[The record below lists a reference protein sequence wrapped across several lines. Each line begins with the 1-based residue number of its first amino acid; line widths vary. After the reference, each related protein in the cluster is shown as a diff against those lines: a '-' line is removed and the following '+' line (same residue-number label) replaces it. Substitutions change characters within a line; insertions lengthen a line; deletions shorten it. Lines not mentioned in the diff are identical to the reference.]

1 MELSPAIRSVFKESS
16 LDFHLNGT
24 RIVLKNANPQ
34 WTLLDFIRSQHGLK
48 GTKLGCGE
56 GGCGACTVVLQVLDN
71 TPERRG
77 RIKHLAVNACLF
89 PLIGVV
95 GKHVITVEGIG
106 NLDDPHP
113 LQERMAKLH
122 GSQCGFCTPGIVM
135 SLYALIR
142 NSYDPLTDEYHLS
155 ASDIE
160 LEGHLDGNLCR
171 CTGYKPILEAAKTF
185 ITEDLKGKISYSC
198 NETEISLKDSTKEI
212 PYRSESNLDG
222 PLRSNGSCGRPGGC
236 CRDPPK
242 KSAQKQSSGEDS
254 SDKISDESSETAST
268 SESAM
273 TSPDE
278 SETPI
283 NGKSRSKTPAE
294 GTKVTSQLDASAPK
308 IRSSVPQFVFK
319 RYYPNTELIFPP
331 ALRKFEKTPILFGS
345 ASHVWLRPTSL
356 EQLLLIKDTYP
367 SAKLV
372 GGSSEVQVEV
382 KFKNSSFPISVY
394 VSDIEELREISLPED
409 ESKMK
414 ELVIGANAP
423 LTEVESVCKKLSIK
437 LGQRGSIL
445 EAARKQLRCFA
456 GRQIRNVASLAGNI
470 ATASP
475 ISDMNPVLLAC
486 GATLTAQSHT
496 KGEFKLPMSTFFTGY
511 RTTTLPPDAV
521 ITHIHIPLPPPGTRE
536 LTKAYKQ
543 AKRKDDDIAIVTAA
557 FRVRLDPD
565 GTVSDMSL
573 AYGGMAPKTVEAKDT
588 IKLILGK
595 KWDVR
600 ATLEGCMES
609 LAQEFDL
616 SFGVPGGMA
625 TYRKTLALSLFFRFW
640 HETISDFGL
649 GEVDLDLINEIHR
662 EISFGSRDNYNPHEQ
677 RVVGKQVPHLS
688 SLKQNTGEAEYIDD
702 MPPQNREL
710 FGALVLSSRAHA
722 KLVEV
727 DWTPALEPGL
737 ALGYVDKNSIPKE
750 ANIWGSVVKDEP
762 FFADGEVFSHGQP
775 IGLVYAE
782 TALQA
787 QAAVR
792 AVKIVYQDLP
802 TILTIDEAIE
812 ANSFF
817 KHGKILK
824 KGDAL
829 GDKMDGVWSKCDR
842 VFEGVSRMGGQ
853 EHFYLE
859 TNAAMVIPN
868 KEDRS
873 FEVWSST
880 QNTMEPQE
888 FVSQV
893 TGVPSNKVN
902 VRVKRMGGAFGGKES
917 RSVQLAA
924 ILAVAAKKEWRP
936 VRCMLNRDEDMM
948 TSGQRHPVQCRWK
961 IGVTSDG
968 KLLALEADVYDNGG
982 YSQDMSGAVMD
993 RCCTHLENCYEIPHV
1008 LIRGHCCKT
1017 HTHSNTAFRGFGGPQ
1032 AMFIAESYM
1041 SVVAEGLKIPI
1052 DELRFKNLYKVGEHT
1067 PFLQKIDEDW
1077 HVPMML
1083 EQIRKEVDYDNR
1095 RAAIVKFNSE
1105 HKWRKRGI
1113 SMIPTKFGL
1122 SFATALHLNQATASV
1137 KIFADGSILL
1147 HHGGTEMG
1155 QGLYTKMCQ
1164 VAAQELN
1171 APLDSIFTQDTT
1183 TYQSA
1188 NASPTAASAGSDLNG
1203 MAIKNACDQLNERLK
1218 PFREK
1223 YGEDA
1228 PMKTLAHAAYLQ
1240 RVNLVA
1246 SGFWK
1251 MPRIGYVWGNY
1262 DIKTVKPMYY
1272 YFTQGVAVSE
1282 VELDVL
1288 TGSHTVLRTDI
1299 KMDIGRSINPA
1310 IDYGQIEGAF
1320 VQGLGLFTME
1330 ETLWTQSGQLFTRG
1344 PGTYKI
1350 PGFSDIPQ
1358 EFNVNFLQGVDWSSL
1373 RSIQSSKGVGEP
1385 PLFLG
1390 ATVLFALR
1398 EAVMS
1403 ARRDNGVMEPLVM
1416 DSPATAERLR
1426 LLVGDEILR
1435 RGTVV
1440 PKDGERNFFVS
1451 VA

>member
-1 MELSPAIRSVFKESS
+1 MELSPAIQSVFKESS
-16 LDFHLNGT
+16 LDFYLNGT
-24 RIVLKNANPQ
+24 RIALKNANPQ

-71 TPERRG
+71 TAEQKG
-77 RIKHLAVNACLF
+77 RVKHLAVNACLF
-89 PLIGVV
+89 PLVGVV

-106 NLDDPHP
+106 SLDNPHP

-142 NSYDPLTDEYHLS
+142 NSYNPITDEYHLS

-185 ITEDLKGKISYSC
+185 ITEDLKGKIA
-198 NETEISLKDSTKEI
+198 
-212 PYRSESNLDG
+212 
-222 PLRSNGSCGRPGGC
+222 NGSCGRPGGC

-242 KSAQKQSSGEDS
+242 TSAREQLSSEDS
-254 SDKISDESSETAST
+254 SDKISDESSEAAST
-268 SESAM
+268 SE
-273 TSPDE
+273 
-278 SETPI
+278 I
-283 NGKSRSKTPAE
+283 
-294 GTKVTSQLDASAPK
+294 TSQLDASAPK
-308 IRSSVPQFVFK
+308 IKSSVPQFVFK
-319 RYYPNTELIFPP
+319 PYSPNTELIFPP
-331 ALRKFEKTPILFGS
+331 ALRKYDKTPILFGS

-356 EQLLLIKDTYP
+356 EQLLLIKDAYP

-394 VSDIEELREISLPED
+394 VSDVEELRGIVVPKD
-409 ESKMK
+409 ISKME
-414 ELVIGANAP
+414 ELAIGANAP
-423 LTEVESVCKKLSIK
+423 LTEVESVCKILSVE
-437 LGQRGSIL
+437 LGQRGSVL
-445 EAARKQLRCFA
+445 EAARKQLRYFA

-486 GATLTAQSHT
+486 GATLTAQSLS
-496 KGEFKLPMSTFFTGY
+496 KGKFDLPMSTFFTGY

-521 ITHIHIPLPPPGTRE
+521 ITHIHIPLPPPETRE

-557 FRVRLDPD
+557 FRVRLSTD
-565 GTVSDMSL
+565 GTVSEISL
-573 AYGGMAPKTVEAKDT
+573 AYGGMAPKTVEAGET
-588 IKLILGK
+588 MKLILGK
-595 KWDVR
+595 KWEVR
-600 ATLEGCMES
+600 ATLEGCMKS

-649 GEVDLDLINEIHR
+649 GEVDPDLINEIHR
-662 EISFGSRDNYNPHEQ
+662 DISFGSRDNYNPHEQ

-722 KLVEV
+722 KLIDV

-787 QAAVR
+787 QAAAR
-792 AVKIVYQDLP
+792 AVKVVYEDLP

-829 GDKMDGVWSKCDR
+829 EDKMDGVWSKCDK

-936 VRCMLNRDEDMM
+936 MRCMLNRDEDMM

-961 IGVTSDG
+961 VGVTSNG

-1041 SVVAEGLKIPI
+1041 SAVAEGLDIPI

-1083 EQIRKEVDYDNR
+1083 EQVRKEVDYDNR
-1095 RAAIVKFNSE
+1095 RAAIEKFNSE
-1105 HKWRKRGI
+1105 HTWRKRGI

-1171 APLDSIFTQDTT
+1171 VPLDSIFTQDTT

-1188 NASPTAASAGSDLNG
+1188 NASPTAASSGSDLNG
-1203 MAIKNACDQLNERLK
+1203 MAIKDACDQLNERLK

-1228 PMKTLAHAAYLQ
+1228 PMKTLAHAAYLE

-1262 DIKTVKPMYY
+1262 DMKTVKPMYY

-1320 VQGLGLFTME
+1320 IQGLGLYTME
-1330 ETLWTQSGQLFTRG
+1330 ESLWTQSGQLFTRG

-1398 EAVMS
+1398 EAVRS
-1403 ARRDNGVMEPLVM
+1403 ARRDNGVEEPLVM
-1416 DSPATAERLR
+1416 DSPATAEKLR
-1426 LLVGDEILR
+1426 LLVGDEILK

-1440 PKDGERNFFVS
+1440 PKEGERNFFVS